1 MTASWLGEWPDHNW
15 QAWDYTVSHAQLHL
29 RGVPHDDAS
38 GPCIELLFKPV
49 YRLAT
54 STMSWSGLRL
64 GLRRVT
70 PEGQGVFFLVS
81 TDSFGRH
88 SGHGVIRAGSA
99 HAAKA
104 GLRYS
109 ESVFDRD
116 VEWQTLW
123 SSAV

>member
-1 MTASWLGEWPDHNW
+1 MSASWLGEWPDHTW
-15 QAWDYTVSHAQLHL
+15 QVWDYTVSHAQLHL
-29 RGVPHDDAS
+29 RGVPDDDTG
-38 GPCIELLFKPV
+38 GPCIELLFQPV

-88 SGHGVIRAGSA
+88 TGHGVIRAGSA
-99 HAAKA
+99 SVASAD
-104 GLRYS
+104 LRYS
-109 ESVFDRD
+109 ESALDSD
-116 VEWQTLW
+116 VKWEALW
-123 SSAV
+123 SGAA